1 MDSEL
6 LYYIKKA
13 LEYYDTIKDK
23 YKVSTLKNK
32 KPEIIP
38 QERKIILNNESYSYE
53 LLGVFDTNTDIF
65 IWAYSIPIIDNNFK
79 KESESLHIYGLKQNV
94 IKQNE
99 SEYRR
104 GEGLEDDNFL
114 KNISLVSFY
123 IKTVFANS
131 RILIN
136 NNLELDIILALS
148 SYFLKDRIKFI
159 YDDEKDGLISYYL
172 IK

>member
-1 MDSEL
+1 M
-6 LYYIKKA
+6 
-13 LEYYDTIKDK
+13 
-23 YKVSTLKNK
+23 KNK

-94 IKQNE
+94 IKHNE

-172 IK
+172 IKWKHINKKSNIN